1 MNVLKTFV
9 VVLLMLAA
17 ALHLVASV
25 GKAVEKGAHK
35 ETLVSGLL
43 ALFELAAV
51 FAVFAIKL

>member
-1 MNVLKTFV
+1 MAVSKTI
-9 VVLLMLAA
+9 VVLLLLVAA

-43 ALFELAAV
+43 ALFEIAAA
-51 FAVFAIKL
+51 FAVIAIRL